1 VTEPRKPAPPIAWD
15 TIERAAG
22 KGDRARIEA
31 MAEAE
36 VDEDLR
42 KAGIDPERAASVVER
57 ALNEGAPQSE
67 TETPAAAKGESAA
80 APPPLRSIEGG
91 APGATPQ
98 AKASRVARW
107 APWVGAT
114 ALAACVLLVLA
125 NQHDDGVG
133 QGNPGPPP
141 SDSHRAAP
149 VQPDTPAGH
158 AARMRANAA
167 GACAEERWEICER
180 LLNQATDLDPA
191 GESTPMVIGLRR
203 QLAHVNRDA
212 R

>member
-1 VTEPRKPAPPIAWD
+1 LTEPRKPAPPITWE
-15 TIERAAG
+15 TIERAAA
-22 KGDRARIEA
+22 KGDRTRIEA
-31 MAEAE
+31 MTEAE

-42 KAGIDPERAASVVER
+42 KAGIDPDRAASVVER
-57 ALNEGAPQSE
+57 ALNEGAPQAE
-67 TETPAAAKGESAA
+67 TQAPSAAKGEPSA
-80 APPPLRSIEGG
+80 
-91 APGATPQ
+91 APGAKPP
-98 AKASRVARW
+98 AKASPVARW

-114 ALAACVLLVLA
+114 ALAAGVLLVLA

-141 SDSHRAAP
+141 SDTHQAPP

-167 GACAEERWEICER
+167 GACEEERWEICER
-180 LLNQATDLDPA
+180 LLNQAKDLDPA
-191 GESTPMVIGLRR
+191 GESTPVVIGLRR
-203 QLAHVNRDA
+203 ELAHVGRDA